1 MFSDHG
7 SLTAGF
13 QGNLRNVIVRKRHS
27 GFEEFIF
34 FAILVT
40 ILNLMKNEKR
50 NELTLMNGENDAN
63 SMRANQKWPKKN
75 VYNVILDGFVSL
87 VYTYISPLFLSPF
100 EHIYLFR
107 VLKFIWLSNTQI
119 TFRDCRVHLF
129 PTTYM
134 QTAAYILQCKEKLS
148 VVSLLCWPKFAILW
162 QNKTYIVHVCVV

>member
-13 QGNLRNVIVRKRHS
+13 QGNLRKVIVRKRHS

-63 SMRANQKWPKKN
+63 SMRANQK
-75 VYNVILDGFVSL
+75 
-87 VYTYISPLFLSPF
+87 
-100 EHIYLFR
+100 
-107 VLKFIWLSNTQI
+107 
-119 TFRDCRVHLF
+119 
-129 PTTYM
+129 
-134 QTAAYILQCKEKLS
+134 
-148 VVSLLCWPKFAILW
+148 
-162 QNKTYIVHVCVV
+162 

>member
-13 QGNLRNVIVRKRHS
+13 QGNLRKVIVRKRHS

-63 SMRANQKWPKKN
+63 SIRANQK
-75 VYNVILDGFVSL
+75 
-87 VYTYISPLFLSPF
+87 
-100 EHIYLFR
+100 
-107 VLKFIWLSNTQI
+107 
-119 TFRDCRVHLF
+119 
-129 PTTYM
+129 
-134 QTAAYILQCKEKLS
+134 
-148 VVSLLCWPKFAILW
+148 
-162 QNKTYIVHVCVV
+162 

>member
-63 SMRANQKWPKKN
+63 LIRANQK
-75 VYNVILDGFVSL
+75 
-87 VYTYISPLFLSPF
+87 
-100 EHIYLFR
+100 
-107 VLKFIWLSNTQI
+107 
-119 TFRDCRVHLF
+119 
-129 PTTYM
+129 
-134 QTAAYILQCKEKLS
+134 
-148 VVSLLCWPKFAILW
+148 
-162 QNKTYIVHVCVV
+162 